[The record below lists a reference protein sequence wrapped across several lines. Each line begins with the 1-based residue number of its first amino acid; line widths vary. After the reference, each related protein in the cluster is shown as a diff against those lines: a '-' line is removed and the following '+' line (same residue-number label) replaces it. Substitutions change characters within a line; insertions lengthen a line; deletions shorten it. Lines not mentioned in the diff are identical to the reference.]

1 MTRVTAYQEKI
12 YFRLHCIIQYQ
23 KENKTNKC
31 LSHLIRI

>member
-23 KENKTNKC
+23 KEKKKQTNVC
-31 LSHLIRI
+31 VIL